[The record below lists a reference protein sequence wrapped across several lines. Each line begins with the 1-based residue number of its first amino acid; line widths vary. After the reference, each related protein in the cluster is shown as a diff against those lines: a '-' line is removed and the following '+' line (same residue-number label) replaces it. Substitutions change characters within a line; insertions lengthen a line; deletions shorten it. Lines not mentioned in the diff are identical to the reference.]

1 MAYAKDGFP
10 IEQASKI
17 GHLKLINNDLVRRV
31 VEDFE
36 DPAPSV
42 GGPGVTS
49 SGTVDLQEECA
60 IERIITVDG
69 GQAVVPNPARR
80 QKTLAFLQ
88 VAACMLRMSDLR
100 YMREHPLMDP
110 RELRRMIDDSV
121 WYNPAAIPLSGVH
134 HPGLTVQQS
143 IRRIVDR
150 TLKET
155 GLYETLKFLVYRE
168 WEPEWTIPEEERP
181 TMNCLG
187 CARRDMRL
195 PRHQL
200 SFECERCGHRHNLSD
215 YLAIGTQGPED
226 WSREEAASALR
237 DSLETLTLFHFV
249 RKYYRENEVMHET
262 LFVKDGPLLLRAAL
276 SRLVE
281 PIRDFVSHIR
291 AEGHPLHLVGVEKTG
306 DFVGFLDEY
315 EGSLPKPGDFFLPSV
330 RFLVEEIS
338 GSVMGVGYRNRVSY
352 GAKAGVRLGPDH
364 VLALNVPTGQF
375 ELEAQE
381 MDLIGFE
388 NSVRALATLVSYRY
402 PNAII
407 PLVLANSA
415 ASIARRPSGDIL
427 SAFADRI
434 MESGPMQQS

>member
-10 IEQASKI
+10 VEQASKI
-17 GHLKLINNDLVRRV
+17 GHLKLINNDLVRRI

-36 DPAPSV
+36 DPAPSA
-42 GGPGVTS
+42 GGPEVTK
-49 SGTVDLQEECA
+49 SGTVDLQEESA

-69 GQAVVPNPARR
+69 GQAVVPNPVRR

-88 VAACMLRMSDLR
+88 VAACMLSMSDLR

-110 RELRRMIDDSV
+110 RKLRHMIDDAI

-134 HPGLTVQQS
+134 HAGLTVQQS

-168 WEPEWTIPEEERP
+168 WEPEWTIPEERRP
-181 TMNCLG
+181 AMDCIG
-187 CARRDMRL
+187 CGRRDMRL
-195 PRHQL
+195 PRHQI
-200 SFECERCGHRHNLSD
+200 SFPCESCGHRHNLSD

-249 RKYYRENEVMHET
+249 RKYYREDEVMRET

-281 PIRDFVSHIR
+281 PIRDFISHIR

-306 DFVGFLDEY
+306 DFVDFLDEY
-315 EGSLPKPGDFFLPSV
+315 EDKVPSPGDFFLLSV
-330 RFLVEEIS
+330 KFLVEEIS
-338 GSVMGVGYRNRVSY
+338 GSVMSAGYRNRVSY
-352 GAKAGVRLGPDH
+352 GAKMGVRLGSNH

-375 ELEAQE
+375 ELEPQE
-381 MDLIGFE
+381 HDVIGFE
-388 NSVRALATLVSYRY
+388 SSVRALSSLVSYRY

-427 SAFADRI
+427 SAFTDE
-434 MESGPMQQS
+434 MMKSGSEQR